1 MTQSDPFQVLYQR
14 DVLKGA
20 SDLQATKEYSENSP
34 LIRNVADKDQI
45 LNPYFE
51 FRGRI
56 LSRIAF
62 GCYRVGLESPEHEDA
77 MELSFTEGF
86 NVIDTSSNYG
96 NGESESLVGK
106 VLRKKIQKGELK
118 RENVFIVT
126 KAGYIQGRNLQIV
139 TELEKENREFPEITY
154 YSEGCYHCIHP
165 LFLEDQL
172 ERSLKRLGLETVD
185 VFLLHNPEYFLMDR
199 EKHNVPK
206 EKAVEQY
213 YERIKNAFRFL
224 EQKRKEGK
232 IVYYGISSNTFPEG
246 PEKYTATSLNKILK
260 IANEIQKELGLKESG
275 FAVVQFPGNLLE
287 SGFLESKF
295 EGKNLI
301 SIIRENGLLPLVN
314 RPLNAISEAGSIRRL
329 AYDPSKKSEDVLK
342 LLREELNGIY
352 EREQNLLSILAQGS
366 YKYTFRSVTEPY
378 LDQFQNQDHLGQFLE
393 RTVIPIVQQLV
404 SQVEKVGG
412 VETQSEY
419 IEVLNRALPILER
432 YVLQKN
438 VQDKSEL
445 YEKILTYYPQYKGW
459 NLSSVALHLL
469 HSSLGEGVVLLG
481 MRRTEYVE
489 DAIRSFAA
497 PASEIQ
503 PKDWKRFEI

>member
-1 MTQSDPFQVLYQR
+1 MTQSDPFQVLYQK
-14 DVLKGA
+14 DILKGT
-20 SDLQATKEYSENSP
+20 SDVRATKEYSENSP
-34 LIRNVADKDQI
+34 LSRNVADKDKN

-62 GCYRVGLESPEHEDA
+62 GCYRVGLESPEHENA
-77 MELSFTEGF
+77 MEFSFTEGF

-106 VLRKKIQKGELK
+106 VLRKKIGKGEWK

-126 KAGYIQGRNLQIV
+126 KAGYIQGRNMQIV
-139 TELEKENREFPEITY
+139 NDLEKENREFPEITY

-165 LFLEDQL
+165 SFLEDQL
-172 ERSLKRLGLETVD
+172 ERSLKRMGLETVD

-206 EKAVEQY
+206 EKAAEQY

-232 IVYYGISSNTFPEG
+232 IVYYGISSNTFPED

-260 IANEIQKELGLKESG
+260 IAKEIQDELGLKESG

-287 SGFLESKF
+287 SGFLDPKF
-295 EGKNLI
+295 DGKNLI

-314 RPLNAISEAGSIRRL
+314 RPLNAISGVGSIRRL
-329 AYDPSKKSEDVLK
+329 AYDPTKKSEDVLK
-342 LLREELNGIY
+342 HLKEELNSIY
-352 EREQNLLSILAQGS
+352 ERERTLLSILAQGS

-378 LDQFQNQDHLGQFLE
+378 LDQFQNQDHLNQFLE
-393 RTVIPIVQQLV
+393 RTVIPIVQELV

-412 VETQSEY
+412 LESQTEY
-419 IEVLNRALPILER
+419 IEVLNRALPILEQ
-432 YVLQKN
+432 YVFQKN
-438 VQDKSEL
+438 IQDKSEL
-445 YEKILTYYPQYKGW
+445 YEKIIMYYPQYKGW
-459 NLSSVALHLL
+459 NLSAIALHLL

-481 MRRTEYVE
+481 MRRIEYVQ

-503 PKDWKRFEI
+503 PKDWKRFEV